1 MYLLVQ
7 QAFIFYVR
15 VMAKKANNRDPVQVE
30 NPLSSMLSSQLEK
43 QELGGNDM
51 VKNMAS
57 SFLKTESTVVEYD
70 MSQARNMQGGILFN
84 VALMWFMH
92 FKLQQVQPL
101 LVTSING
108 FLQLAYNPLFQVYVL
123 GRNLERPFK
132 NPAVFK
138 PPTEGDAE
146 AETVEDG
153 TEAATE
159 DAKESESD
167 EPEKD
172 EENDDEEEEEEEDDD
187 DDDDDEDDLDD
198 EDDEDDDEDEDE

>member
-1 MYLLVQ
+1 
-7 QAFIFYVR
+7 
-15 VMAKKANNRDPVQVE
+15 MAKKANNRDPVQVE

-43 QELGGNDM
+43 QDLGGNDM

-101 LVTSING
+101 LVTSVNG
-108 FLQLAYNPLFQVYVL
+108 FLQLFYNPLFQVYVL

-138 PPTEGDAE
+138 PPTEGEAE
-146 AETVEDG
+146 VETVEEG

-159 DAKESESD
+159 DAEESAEEEKEEES
-167 EPEKD
+167 
-172 EENDDEEEEEEEDDD
+172 DDEEDDS
-187 DDDDDEDDLDD
+187 DDDEDDS
-198 EDDEDDDEDEDE
+198 DDEDDDE

>member
-43 QELGGNDM
+43 QDLGGNDM

-101 LVTSING
+101 LVTSVNG
-108 FLQLAYNPLFQVYVL
+108 FLQLFYNPLFQVYVL

-138 PPTEGDAE
+138 PPTEGEAE
-146 AETVEDG
+146 VETVEEG

-159 DAKESESD
+159 DAEESAEEEKEEES
-167 EPEKD
+167 
-172 EENDDEEEEEEEDDD
+172 DDEEEDS
-187 DDDDDEDDLDD
+187 DDDEDDS
-198 EDDEDDDEDEDE
+198 DDEDDDE

>member
-1 MYLLVQ
+1 
-7 QAFIFYVR
+7 
-15 VMAKKANNRDPVQVE
+15 MAKKNNNRTPVQVE
-30 NPLSSMLSSQLEK
+30 NPLSSMLNSQLEK
-43 QELGGNDM
+43 QGAGGNDM

-84 VALMWFMH
+84 MALMWFMH

-108 FLQLAYNPLFQVYVL
+108 FLQLVYNPLFQVYIM

-138 PPTEGDAE
+138 PPTEDAE
-146 AETVEDG
+146 AEAKQVEEGIEETTAGDDE
-153 TEAATE
+153 TEAAK
-159 DAKESESD
+159 DGESD
-167 EPEKD
+167 EAEKEEEESDGEEEESDEDIDED
-172 EENDDEEEEEEEDDD
+172 EEASEDEEEDSE
-187 DDDDDEDDLDD
+187 
-198 EDDEDDDEDEDE
+198 

>member
-15 VMAKKANNRDPVQVE
+15 VMAKKANNRDPVQVQSQF
-30 NPLSSMLSSQLEK
+30 SSLLSSQLEN
-43 QELGGNDM
+43 GGNDM

-57 SFLKTESTVVEYD
+57 SFLKTESTVMEYD
-70 MSQARNMQGGILFN
+70 MSQANNMQGGILFN

-108 FLQLAYNPLFQVYVL
+108 FLQLAYNPLFQVYVM

-132 NPAVFK
+132 NPVVFK
-138 PPTEGDAE
+138 PPTEDDAE
-146 AETVEDG
+146 AETAEEG
-153 TEAATE
+153 TESGDDATE
-159 DAKESESD
+159 DTKESEGD
-167 EPEKD
+167 EAEND
-172 EENDDEEEEEEEDDD
+172 EESDDEDDDSDDDGTSDDD
-187 DDDDDEDDLDD
+187 DDDDDDSE
-198 EDDEDDDEDEDE
+198 

>member
-15 VMAKKANNRDPVQVE
+15 VMAKKANNRDPVQVQS
-30 NPLSSMLSSQLEK
+30 PLSSMLSSQLEK
-43 QELGGNDM
+43 QGAGGNDM

-57 SFLKTESTVVEYD
+57 SFLKTESTVMEYD
-70 MSQARNMQGGILFN
+70 MSQATNMQGGILFN

-108 FLQLAYNPLFQVYVL
+108 FLQLAYNPLFQVYVM

-132 NPAVFK
+132 NPVVFK
-138 PPTEGDAE
+138 PPTEDDAE
-146 AETVEDG
+146 AETTEEG
-153 TEAATE
+153 TEAGDDATE
-159 DAKESESD
+159 DTKESD
-167 EPEKD
+167 EAEKD
-172 EENDDEEEEEEEDDD
+172 EESDDEGDDSDDEDASDDD
-187 DDDDDEDDLDD
+187 DDDDDSE
-198 EDDEDDDEDEDE
+198 